1 MEELYNQKGVD
12 ALSSTNR
19 PIPGQSLTSNPDEPR
34 SFEGA
39 PQFTEFKEALD
50 FTVAE
55 LLKEE
60 NLIPLLKAVDD
71 GMPVTDIVM
80 QMSYVGFREGKW
92 NPDLML
98 MMIEPLMYTVMS
110 LSEKAGIEYRIDS
123 DDDDMENEN
132 EQQNILQEKT
142 KNIANAAKQKVTKIS
157 GVPVGALPMD
167 TVEDINNIEI
177 SEEDIQE
184 TPVEE
189 TTNESESLLR
199 QDMPVERQ
207 SLLRQDMPIEQK
219 SLLRQGQ

>member
-1 MEELYNQKGVD
+1 MEEIYNQKGVD
-12 ALSSTNR
+12 ALSNTNR
-19 PIPGQSLTSNPDEPR
+19 PIPGQSLTSSPDEPR

-50 FTVAE
+50 FTVGE

-60 NLIPLLKAVDD
+60 NLIPLLKAVDE
-71 GMPVTDIVM
+71 GMPITDIAM
-80 QMSYVGFREGKW
+80 QMGYVGFREGKW

-110 LSEKAGIEYRIDS
+110 LSEKAGIDYKIDG
-123 DDDDMENEN
+123 DDDDIENED

-142 KNIANAAKQKVTKIS
+142 NNIAKAAKQKVTKIS
-157 GVPVGALPMD
+157 GVPQGALPMD
-167 TVEDINNIEI
+167 TLKDINSIEI
-177 SEEDIQE
+177 SSEDIQE

-189 TTNESESLLR
+189 TTNENKSLLKQDMPVEQESLLR
-199 QDMPVERQ
+199 QDMPVEQ
-207 SLLRQDMPIEQK
+207 E

>member
-1 MEELYNQKGVD
+1 MEEIYNQKGVD
-12 ALSSTNR
+12 ALSNTNR
-19 PIPGQSLTSNPDEPR
+19 PIPGQSLTSSPDEPR

-50 FTVAE
+50 FTVGE

-60 NLIPLLKAVDD
+60 NLIPLLKAVDE
-71 GMPVTDIVM
+71 GMPITDIAM
-80 QMSYVGFREGKW
+80 QMGYVGFREGKW

-110 LSEKAGIEYRIDS
+110 LSEKAGIDYKIDG
-123 DDDDMENEN
+123 DDDDIENED

-142 KNIANAAKQKVTKIS
+142 NNIAKAAKQKVTKIS
-157 GVPVGALPMD
+157 GVPQGALPMD
-167 TVEDINNIEI
+167 TLKDINSIEI
-177 SEEDIQE
+177 SSEDIQE

-189 TTNESESLLR
+189 TTNENKSLLK
-199 QDMPVERQ
+199 QDMPVEQ
-207 SLLRQDMPIEQK
+207 E

>member
-1 MEELYNQKGVD
+1 MEELYNQEGVD
-12 ALSSTNR
+12 ALSNTSR
-19 PIPGQSLTSNPDEPR
+19 PIPGQSLTSSPDEPR
-34 SFEGA
+34 SFESA

-60 NLIPLLKAVDD
+60 NLIPLLKAVDE

-80 QMSYVGFREGKW
+80 QMGYVGFREGKW

-110 LSEKAGIEYRIDS
+110 LSEKAGIEYRIDG
-123 DDDDMENEN
+123 DDDDIENED

-142 KNIANAAKQKVTKIS
+142 NNIAKAAKQKVTKIS
-157 GVPVGALPMD
+157 GVPQGALPMD
-167 TVEDINNIEI
+167 TLEDINSIEI
-177 SEEDIQE
+177 SSEDIQE

-189 TTNESESLLR
+189 TTNENESLLK
-199 QDMPVERQ
+199 QDMPVEQ
-207 SLLRQDMPIEQK
+207 E